1 LRLRRELP
9 SGLSLRVEDS
19 RTGLTSSSLREIWR
33 SHDNPEICTCR
44 RNLDSLPAFARTKG
58 RGNDKAFMDYSKKS
72 IALHKKYRGKIEIR
86 SKIKLKTKDDLSLA
100 YTPGVAA
107 VSSAIGQNKKLSWQ
121 LTNRA
126 NQVAIVSDGTA
137 ILGLGNLGPEAAMPV
152 MEGKSAI
159 FKEFAGID
167 AVPLCIN
174 TKDVEEIIK
183 FCKLIEPSFGGINL
197 EDISAPRCFGILE
210 RLEKELAIPVFHDDQ
225 DGTAIVVLA
234 ALVNACKVMGKAM
247 KNLKIVINGAGAAG
261 IAVARLLLAVGVGDL
276 ILLDSQGI
284 ICVGRKNLNSI
295 KCEFALKTNKK
306 KIKGGLI
313 EAMAGADV
321 FIGVSQGNLVTPE
334 MVKSMGKEP
343 IIFAMANPVPEI
355 MPDLAIKAG
364 AGIVGTGRSD
374 FPNQI
379 NNALVFP
386 GIFRGLLDN
395 HVKQVTVEIK
405 IKAAMALA
413 GVVKPSRNQILP
425 LVTDKRAV
433 KAIAK
438 AVK

>member
-1 LRLRRELP
+1 
-9 SGLSLRVEDS
+9 
-19 RTGLTSSSLREIWR
+19 
-33 SHDNPEICTCR
+33 
-44 RNLDSLPAFARTKG
+44 
-58 RGNDKAFMDYSKKS
+58 MDYSKKS
-72 IALHKKYRGKIEIR
+72 IALHKKNRGKIEIKVKVR
-86 SKIKLKTKDDLSLA
+86 LKNKTDLSLA

-107 VSSAIGQNKKLSWQ
+107 VSSAIGRDKKLSWL

-126 NQVAIVSDGTA
+126 NQVAIVTDGTA

-152 MEGKSAI
+152 MEGKAVI

-174 TKDVEEIIK
+174 TTYTEEIIK

-197 EDISAPRCFGILE
+197 EDIFAPRCFEILQ

-234 ALVNACKVMGKAM
+234 ALINAGKVMGKAM
-247 KNLKIVINGAGAAG
+247 KKLRIVINGAGAAG
-261 IAVARLLLAVGVGDL
+261 IAVARLLMAVGVGDL

-284 ICVGRKNLNSI
+284 IYAGRAGLNSVKEKI
-295 KCEFALKTNKK
+295 ARVTNRKRT
-306 KIKGGLI
+306 KGGLT
-313 EAMAGADV
+313 EAMPGADV
-321 FIGVSQGNLVTPE
+321 FIGVSQANLVSSE
-334 MVKSMGKEP
+334 MVKSMNKQP
-343 IIFAMANPVPEI
+343 IIFAMANPIPEI

-364 AGIVGTGRSD
+364 AAVVSTGRSD

-395 HVKQVTVEIK
+395 KVRRVTTKIK

-413 GVVKPSRNQILP
+413 GVVKPSKEQLLP
-425 LVTDKRAV
+425 LVTDKRVV
-433 KAIAK
+433 KAIVK

>member
-1 LRLRRELP
+1 
-9 SGLSLRVEDS
+9 
-19 RTGLTSSSLREIWR
+19 
-33 SHDNPEICTCR
+33 
-44 RNLDSLPAFARTKG
+44 
-58 RGNDKAFMDYSKKS
+58 MDYGKKS
-72 IALHKKYRGKIEIR
+72 IALHKKHRGKIEIKVKVR
-86 SKIKLKTKDDLSLA
+86 LKNKTDLSLA

-107 VSSAIGQNKKLSWQ
+107 VASAIGRDKKLSWQ

-126 NQVAIVSDGTA
+126 NQVAIVTDGTA

-152 MEGKSAI
+152 MEGKAAI
-159 FKEFAGID
+159 FKEFANVD
-167 AVPLCIN
+167 AIPLCLN
-174 TKDVEEIIK
+174 TTDTEEIIK

-197 EDISAPRCFGILE
+197 EDIAAPRCFEILE

-234 ALVNACKVMGKAM
+234 ALVNAGKVMGRNM
-247 KNLKIVINGAGAAG
+247 KKLNIVINGAGAAG
-261 IAVARLLLAVGVGDL
+261 IAVARLLMAAGANDL

-284 ICVGRKNLNSI
+284 IYSGRKNLNPLKGEI
-295 KCEFALKTNKK
+295 ALTTNQK

-321 FIGVSQGNLVTPE
+321 FIGVSQGNLVTAE
-334 MVKSMGKEP
+334 MIKSMTPKP
-343 IIFAMANPVPEI
+343 IIFAMANPIPEI

-364 AGIVGTGRSD
+364 AGLVGTGRSD

-395 HVKQVTVEIK
+395 QVKQVTTEIK
-405 IKAAMALA
+405 IKAALALA
-413 GVVKPSRNQILP
+413 GVIKPSKNQILP

-433 KAIAK
+433 KAIAR